1 MTLFSHSKIVSENI
15 LINELKTFF
24 YASFFHDF
32 CILKTFL
39 TFGHFNLSHRYQLV
53 QVVGQ

>member
-39 TFGHFNLSHRYQLV
+39 TFGHFNLSIAINWCKL
-53 QVVGQ
+53 